1 MQASF
6 LKLDPSDAAE
16 PSQKSPVDAQ
26 GCFKAHFGADASGGE
41 TFQERRASYPARG
54 GSGGCALLSLRPLEK
69 TRAGMTLDRSACAGT
84 PRRSSRCHACWR
96 SWRSRCA
103 VASSYTVSPA
113 WARGR
118 RARSSGLPEA
128 HGRSGELAGR
138 DECVVARARRPFDA
152 ALLLCRRAIALLLC
166 RFVRRAARRA
176 AEDAARRA
184 AGRAAKR
191 SARRAGGRRARRY
204 M

>member
-1 MQASF
+1 MHAG
-6 LKLDPSDAAE
+6 D
-16 PSQKSPVDAQ
+16 
-26 GCFKAHFGADASGGE
+26 
-41 TFQERRASYPARG
+41 RG
-54 GSGGCALLSLRPLEK
+54 DL
-69 TRAGMTLDRSACAGT
+69 
-84 PRRSSRCHACWR
+84 
-96 SWRSRCA
+96 A
-103 VASSYTVSPA
+103 VRLQVHTVSPA

-176 AEDAARRA
+176 AGEAARRA

-191 SARRAGGRRARRY
+191 LTVCEAGREAALGGGQDLGGGLGGGLRGGPRERAARRAESGGSVPSLDRTLVFAY
-204 M
+204 C